1 MSIVVN
7 MACGLANRMFQYSF
21 YLYLKKRGYDVK
33 VDYFTR
39 NKLPH
44 ENVEW
49 NRIFPDAEF
58 EQASGFDVFR
68 MGGGDGT
75 LSKIRRK
82 FMNWTTSVEE
92 MPRAFS
98 LYEPKSDEE
107 DKYLLGVFQ
116 NSMPANEV
124 SETLKKAFRF
134 RDFEDKRNI
143 ELQNV
148 LSNENSVAI
157 HVRKGKDYCKI
168 KWYQNTCPIEYYRKA
183 IDYIKMKV
191 NNPKFY
197 VFTDNPDWV
206 KENFGFI
213 DYILVDGNP
222 TVGWGSHFDMQLMSL
237 CKHNIISNSTYS
249 WWSAFLNANPDKIVV
264 IPDIWF
270 NPDSIDTYR
279 SEPLQCEGWIAI

>member
-206 KENFGFI
+206 NENFCFI